1 MILHA
6 VMSVS
11 GDDTMRR
18 YRLSTLM
25 LLVVI
30 AALSVTLAVQHQRAV
45 RREADLRGKLAAAMR
60 PGSQSWWNTNV
71 QGLEGKFDTWSRST
85 SGNH

>member
-1 MILHA
+1 ML
-6 VMSVS
+6 
-11 GDDTMRR
+11 R

-30 AALSVTLAVQHQRAV
+30 AALSITLAVQHQRAV
-45 RREADLRGKLAAAMR
+45 RREAELTGKLAAMR

-85 SGNH
+85 SENH